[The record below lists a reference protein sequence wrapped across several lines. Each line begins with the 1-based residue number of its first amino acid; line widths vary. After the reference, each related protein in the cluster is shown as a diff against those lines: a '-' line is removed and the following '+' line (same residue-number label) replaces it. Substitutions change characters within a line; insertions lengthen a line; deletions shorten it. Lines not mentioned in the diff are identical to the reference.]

1 MYNCVVGT
9 NMDFY
14 NEIGKVFKEAREKA
28 ELTQAEVAK
37 KAGIHVNYYAR
48 IERGD
53 PEFRAVILNRI
64 AKALNITIKL
74 PL

>member
-1 MYNCVVGT
+1 MK
-9 NMDFY
+9 FY
-14 NEIGKVFKEAREKA
+14 EELGKIFKEAREKA

-48 IERGD
+48 IERGE
-53 PEFRAVILNRI
+53 PEFRAAVLNKI
-64 AKALNITIKL
+64 AKALSITIKL